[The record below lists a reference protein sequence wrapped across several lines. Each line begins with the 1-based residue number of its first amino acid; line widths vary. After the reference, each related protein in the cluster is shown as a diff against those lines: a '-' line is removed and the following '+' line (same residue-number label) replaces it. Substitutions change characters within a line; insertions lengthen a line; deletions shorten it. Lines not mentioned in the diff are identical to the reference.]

1 MATLLI
7 SLGANLGNSYDTML
21 AASGMLRDAFGHENV
36 ILSRLYRTPPVGGP
50 AGQSDFLNAVAKID
64 TQRTCWEIWEILKR
78 IEKDLGRQR
87 QHRWEARRLDI
98 DILLYEDLR
107 VWTPHLKIPH
117 PRMCMR
123 SFVLV
128 PALEVAADAVEPVT
142 GWTLEGLRANLL
154 HAKEST
160 IAVFCSSLE
169 ARLELER
176 AVVANADRSQIFPSL
191 RFDICSSPDCVG
203 DTRFAF
209 ENRDILK
216 IFCVRTPEPETI
228 QWEDFAFSWAKAL
241 GLVGPSPPVQP
252 AGPRYLLPDNDISW
266 TVHEIE
272 ASRRALTCPIEP
284 LGRSFGD
291 LTP

>member
-1 MATLLI
+1 MSTLLI

-21 AASGMLRDAFGHENV
+21 AASGMLHDAFGHENV
-36 ILSRLYRTPPVGGP
+36 YLSRLYRTPPVGGP

-64 TQRTCWEIWEILKR
+64 TRCTCWEVWEILKR

-128 PALEVAADAVEPVT
+128 PALEIGAEAVEPVT
-142 GWTLEGLRANLL
+142 GWTLERLHGNLL
-154 HAKEST
+154 HAKESN
-160 IAVFCSSLE
+160 IVVFCSSPD
-169 ARLELER
+169 ARLDLER
-176 AVVANADRSQIFPSL
+176 AIANAVPSQTFPSL
-191 RFDICSSPDCVG
+191 RFEICSSPDRVG
-203 DTRFAF
+203 VTKSVIGSW
-209 ENRDILK
+209 DILK

-228 QWEDFAFSWAKAL
+228 QWEDFAYPWAKAL
-241 GLVGPSPPVQP
+241 GLVGPSLEPQP
-252 AGPRYLLPDNDISW
+252 DGPRYLLPDNDLSW

-284 LGRSFGD
+284 FGRPFGD
-291 LTP
+291 LPP